1 MRKIRTAASA
11 ILAGALGAGVMAAT
25 GATSPAGAEQPDLVT
40 SAAQVATTP
49 GSGQLVVDWTNEVLQ
64 IEKTP
69 GLQPATVHPTRSLA
83 ITDAAIEDAV
93 VSTTHEGQPYLFTVT
108 SPRSARPDVAAAQ
121 AAHDTVVAL
130 YPSAKPQVDQLL
142 NSELAAIPVGPGKDE
157 GARVGH
163 TVAEILLALRANDG
177 SAVTPPPFVAG
188 TQPGNYRPT
197 PPNFAAPQ
205 FTNWGAVTPF
215 VLNAANQF
223 RPGPPPA
230 LSSQAYANAIDEVQS
245 LGQDVSTTRSADQTQ
260 AALFWSPPIW
270 NTWNEITS
278 TVVSQ
283 QRTDLERTA
292 QIFSDLNLTFADTA
306 IAFYDAKY
314 TYQLW
319 RPVTAIRLADTDG
332 NPATVANLT
341 WNPLVPTAADPSYPG
356 AHSAISEAAATVLS
370 AFFEPDTHLTVSSDA
385 LAGVTRSFD
394 GIQAAADEAGLSR
407 IFAGVHTRLDHVTGQ
422 QLGMDVAR
430 FVLSQADTEDFGGR

>member
-1 MRKIRTAASA
+1 MRKIRTSASA

-25 GATSPAGAEQPDLVT
+25 GATSPAGAEPPNLVT

-49 GSGQLVVDWTNEVLQ
+49 GSGQLVVDWTNELLQ

-69 GLQPATVHPTRSLA
+69 GLQPTTVHPTRSLA

-93 VSTTHEGQPYLFTVT
+93 VSTTHEGRAYLFTVT
-108 SPRSARPDVAAAQ
+108 SPRSARPDAAAAQ
-121 AAHDTVVAL
+121 AAHDTLVAL

-142 NSELAAIPVGPGKDE
+142 NSELAAIPVGPSTDE
-157 GARVGH
+157 GARVGR

-177 SAVTPPPFVAG
+177 SAVTSPPFVAG
-188 TQPGNYRPT
+188 TQPGNYLPT

-205 FTNWGAVTPF
+205 FTNWSAVTPF

-230 LSSQAYANAIDEVQS
+230 LSSEAYANAINEVQS
-245 LGQDVSTTRSADQTQ
+245 LGQDASTIRTVDQTQ
-260 AALFWSPPIW
+260 AARFWNPPIW

-278 TVVSQ
+278 TVVTQ

-292 QIFSDLNLTFADTA
+292 QIFSDLNVTFADTA

-332 NPATVANLT
+332 NPATVANPT
-341 WNPLVPTAADPSYPG
+341 WNPLVTTAADPSYPG

-385 LAGVTRSFD
+385 LAGVTRSFN
-394 GIQAAADEAGLSR
+394 GFQAAADEAGLSR
-407 IFAGVHTRLDHVTGQ
+407 IFAGVHTRLDHVAGQ
-422 QLGMDVAR
+422 QLGKDVAR